1 MDLLLVITGAV
12 LGMAILFG
20 ILILIVAK
28 DRWKKKGN
36 KYERRKNN

>member
-1 MDLLLVITGAV
+1 MDLLLVISSAV

-20 ILILIVAK
+20 ILMLIIAK

-36 KYERRKNN
+36 KYERRKDN

>member
-1 MDLLLVITGAV
+1 MDLLLVITSAV

-20 ILILIVAK
+20 VLMLIIAK

-36 KYERRKNN
+36 KHERRRNN

>member
-1 MDLLLVITGAV
+1 MDLLLVISSAV

-20 ILILIVAK
+20 VLILIIAK

-36 KYERRKNN
+36 KHERGKNN

>member
-1 MDLLLVITGAV
+1 MDLLLVITSAV

-20 ILILIVAK
+20 VLMLIIAK

-36 KYERRKNN
+36 KHERGKDN

>member
-1 MDLLLVITGAV
+1 MDLLLMISSAV

-20 ILILIVAK
+20 ILMLIIAK

-36 KYERRKNN
+36 KHERRKNN